1 MVSTIQILSDQPYG
15 TISPRLYGHFAEH
28 LGRCCYDGLFVG
40 KHSSIPNV
48 GGFRTDVIEAL
59 RAMPTPLLR
68 WPGGCYADHYHWKD
82 GIGKDR
88 PVRLGLSC
96 GLKTLDT
103 NELGTDEFLHLCDL
117 IGAEPYLAGNVGS
130 GSPEEL
136 CHWVEYCNCE
146 LPTTLALQRSSNG
159 RKNPWNVKL
168 WGVGNENWGCGGNYD
183 PESYALE
190 YRRYSL
196 MVQHVD
202 PSVELVVCGHDSE
215 WNRRCID
222 KLRHHMNFV
231 DHYSIHRY
239 WINGGHGTSF
249 SEEEYYALLDEAD
262 QTEDFIV
269 ETRKFLEEA
278 TGGRKKVGIALDEWG
293 VWHPEARTWG
303 PGPVANGLSDYS
315 QAGTM
320 RDAIAIAVG
329 LEVFH
334 RQCDSLSMAN
344 LAQIVNV
351 LHAPIMTDDAGG
363 MWLTPTYYVLQM
375 HQPHIGQQAYP
386 VGISGGEI
394 LPSGKS
400 AVSATASSGG
410 LTITNRHM
418 TKSAEV
424 QIPVQYK
431 AGTVLTSERP
441 NDQNSASRSAI
452 TPKNFDIQAGKIH
465 LPPHSV
471 ATVC

>member
-1 MVSTIQILSDQPYG
+1 MTANIKIISEEPYG

-40 KHSSIPNV
+40 KNSSIPNV
-48 GGFRTDVIEAL
+48 GGFRTNVIEAL
-59 RAMPTPLLR
+59 RKMPTPLLR

-82 GIGKDR
+82 GIGADR

-96 GLKTLDT
+96 GLKTLDS
-103 NELGTDEFLHLCDL
+103 NELGTDEFLHFCEL

-146 LPTTLALQRSSNG
+146 LPTTIGKQRESNG
-159 RKNPWNVKL
+159 RKEPWSVKL

-202 PSVELVVCGHDSE
+202 PSVELVACGHDTE
-215 WNRRCID
+215 WNKRCIE
-222 KLRHHMNFV
+222 KLRNHMNYV

-239 WINGGHGTSF
+239 WINGGHGVNF
-249 SEEEYYALLDEAD
+249 SEAEYYALLDEAE
-262 QTEDFIV
+262 QTEDFIT
-269 ETRKFLEEA
+269 ETRAFLEDA
-278 TGGRKKVGIALDEWG
+278 TGGKKKVGIALDEWG

-303 PGPVANGLSDYS
+303 PGPTAKGIDDYS

-320 RDAIAIAVG
+320 RDAIATAVG

-351 LHAPIMTDDAGG
+351 LHAPIMTDHEGG
-363 MWLTPTYYVLQM
+363 MWVTPTYYALQM
-375 HQPHIGQQAYP
+375 HRCHLAAMAYRVEVTGGASQPN
-386 VGISGGEI
+386 
-394 LPSGKS
+394 GKP
-400 AVSATASSGG
+400 AISATASSGG
-410 LTITNRHM
+410 LTITNRHISETIEVEIPSQY
-418 TKSAEV
+418 TKGMLLASDEPNSQNAASNSPIEPKELLASGGRV
-424 QIPVQYK
+424 Q
-431 AGTVLTSERP
+431 
-441 NDQNSASRSAI
+441 
-452 TPKNFDIQAGKIH
+452 
-465 LPPHSV
+465 LPPHSL
-471 ATVC
+471 TTFI